1 MPSTISFL
9 PAPAPAKASAPSNS
23 SSAQS
28 FNDSGASFDSALNQ
42 ASPGPGKSGQR
53 NSVTGS
59 ARADIAAEKAAIAE
73 AAKKAAA
80 DGASKDETETATDKD
95 VLNPRELAEMLTFIG
110 APVSL
115 QQPPP
120 PENPGEFSI
129 AGDTRTPDSA
139 DVHVECEADFAAPQ
153 FTTGKDREV
162 FIPDATGAQK
172 TDTASVFTLDTAT
185 TDAGLTARD
194 LLKQGAEVIDYQ
206 LQPSSVEASGP
217 APVTTAEK
225 QQVIPMAAV
234 PAGET
239 DVNNAPAASVLS
251 AAAAGTAATA
261 GNSPDSAAPARRTV
275 SSTVTTAQPQQPDAA
290 PRRFTTPK
298 ASAQTASEKIA
309 AFADSGVSSVSSG
322 GITSIRSE
330 KNNFLSVGNKEL
342 AIDNPVVGTAA
353 ANWGDSM
360 NQDSRSTPFVA
371 RLIDGALSLLGT
383 SQTGTA
389 TMERPS
395 EPAPVSTVTATQAA
409 QLVSEIRDI
418 ADGLW
423 AVERNSVEV
432 RFHFSEHERLSVKVE
447 YRDGVVQTTFRT
459 DSPELRDTIAREWQL
474 QVASASDA
482 RPYRVADPVFNTPP
496 ADARGF
502 SLGGD
507 ASRQERHAEQSA
519 QGASHTFATTSGRG
533 SSSSTAAAAP
543 ASTITR
549 PDTAIHLHAFA

>member
-9 PAPAPAKASAPSNS
+9 PVTAPAKASAPSNS
-23 SSAQS
+23 SAAQS
-28 FNDSGASFDSALNQ
+28 SNDSDASFDSALNQ
-42 ASPGPGKSGQR
+42 AAPQSGKSGQR

-59 ARADIAAEKAAIAE
+59 ARADIAAEKAAIVE

-80 DGASKDETETATDKD
+80 AGSQDEIETAADKD
-95 VLNPRELAEMLTFIG
+95 VLNPEELAALLTFIG
-110 APVSL
+110 APVAL

-120 PENPGEFSI
+120 PDVPGDFSI

-162 FIPDATGAQK
+162 FMPAATGAQK
-172 TDTASVFTLDTAT
+172 ADTAALFSLDAASV
-185 TDAGLTARD
+185 DAGLTPRD
-194 LLKQGAEVIDYQ
+194 LLEQGAEVIDYQ
-206 LQPSSVEASGP
+206 LQPSSAE
-217 APVTTAEK
+217 TA
-225 QQVIPMAAV
+225 AAL
-234 PAGET
+234 
-239 DVNNAPAASVLS
+239 PAASS
-251 AAAAGTAATA
+251 EKQPPTPAASFTVPEKAATPPAGTGT
-261 GNSPDSAAPARRTV
+261 GTDSAEPAQQAV
-275 SSTVTTAQPQQPDAA
+275 ASLVPSQAQQTDAA
-290 PRRFTTPK
+290 QRRFTASK
-298 ASAQTASEKIA
+298 AAAKTGSEKIA
-309 AFADSGVSSVSSG
+309 AAPDSGVSTVSSG

-383 SQTGTA
+383 SQAGTA

-395 EPAPVSTVTATQAA
+395 EPIPVSTVTATQAA

-459 DSPELRDTIAREWQL
+459 DSPELRDTIAREWQV

-502 SLGGD
+502 ALGGD
-507 ASRQERHAEQSA
+507 SSRQQRQAEQSA
-519 QGASHTFATTSGRG
+519 QSAAHTFATTSGRG
-533 SSSSTAAAAP
+533 SSSSTVAAAP
-543 ASTITR
+543 AAAFTR